1 MGWAKLDDQMH
12 RRRKTRGLSDAAWR
26 LYVSAIIDCC
36 AESSDGAIEGTYL
49 RELLPRH
56 HEDHV
61 RELLARGLLHDAPGC
76 TSETCLGSQGL
87 PLPGTDLYVV
97 HDFHQWQMTAEEW
110 DVQKAKKQ
118 KAAHT
123 RWHKEELKPGC
134 RYCYPS
140 NAPAHARAHA
150 PAMPTRPDLTRPDL
164 NPSSRSLADS
174 KAASSPAS
182 TTDRAREEAKR

>member
-12 RRRKTRGLSDAAWR
+12 RRRKTRGLSDPAWR

-36 AESSDGAIEGTYL
+36 AEASDGVIEGLYL
-49 RELLPRH
+49 RELLPSH
-56 HEDHV
+56 HENHV
-61 RELLARGLLHDAPGC
+61 RELLGRGLLHDAPGC

-97 HDFHQWQMTAEEW
+97 HDFHQWQMTAGEW

-123 RWHKEELKPGC
+123 RWHKEELNAGC

-140 NAPAHARAHA
+140 IAPAHAGAYP
-150 PAMPTRPDLTRPDL
+150 PAMPTRPDQT
-164 NPSSRSLADS
+164 
-174 KAASSPAS
+174 
-182 TTDRAREEAKR
+182 